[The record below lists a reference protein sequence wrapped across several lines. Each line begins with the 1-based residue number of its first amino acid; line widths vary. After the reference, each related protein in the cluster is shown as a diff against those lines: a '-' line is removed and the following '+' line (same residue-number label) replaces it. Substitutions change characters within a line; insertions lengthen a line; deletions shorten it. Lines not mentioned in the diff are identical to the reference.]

1 MNDSSQKTSGLRS
14 QPSALPPSP
23 PAITV
28 YRPDMR
34 HELGFFATWRVMA
47 QNVWKSRELIWQL
60 FKRDFFAQYKKS
72 FLGVAWIFLM
82 PLVGILS
89 WIFLNKAGVL
99 NPGEMAVPYP
109 VYILVGTT
117 MWGLFMGL
125 YNAASNTLSSGADLI
140 MQVSYPHEVLLFQ
153 QAAQQIAN
161 FSIGFVL
168 NLVVLAIYGVMPAW
182 TFILVP
188 VAALPLFFFASAIGL
203 IAAMIKVVAMDVC
216 RMIQMGLG
224 LMMFITPVVYTMD
237 KIENPVIIA
246 LVRWNPL
253 TYLVCSL
260 RDLVLFGRLY
270 NPTGYFIC
278 AGVSLLLFMISW
290 RLFYVSEGKIVER
303 MV

>member
-1 MNDSSQKTSGLRS
+1 MQ
-14 QPSALPPSP
+14 
-23 PAITV
+23 ITI

-47 QNVWKSRELIWQL
+47 LNVWKSRELIWQL

-72 FLGVAWIFLM
+72 FLGMAWLFLM
-82 PLVGILS
+82 PLFGILS

-99 NPGEMAVPYP
+99 SPGEMAVPYP
-109 VYILVGTT
+109 VYVLLGST
-117 MWGLFMGL
+117 MWGLFVSL
-125 YNAASNTLSSGADLI
+125 YGAASSTLESGKDLI
-140 MQVSYPHEVLLFQ
+140 MQVSYPHEALLFK
-153 QAAQQIAN
+153 QAAQQLAN
-161 FSIGFVL
+161 FSIGFAL

-182 TFILVP
+182 TTLLLP
-188 VAALPLFFFASAIGL
+188 LAALPLFFLASAIGL
-203 IAAMIKVVAMDVC
+203 VASMIGVVAMDVG
-216 RMIQMGLG
+216 RMIAMVLK
-224 LMMFITPVVYTMD
+224 LAMFVTPVIYTMD
-237 KIENPVIIA
+237 KIENPLIHT

-270 NPTGYFIC
+270 NTTGYFVC
-278 AGVSLLLFMISW
+278 AGISLLLFMISW

>member
-1 MNDSSQKTSGLRS
+1 MNNEQLNSSLT
-14 QPSALPPSP
+14 
-23 PAITV
+23 ITV

-47 QNVWKSRELIWQL
+47 QNVWKVRELIWQL

-72 FLGVAWIFLM
+72 FLGITWILLM

-89 WIFLNKAGVL
+89 WVFLNKAGVL
-99 NPGEMAVPYP
+99 SPGAMSIPYP
-109 VYILVGTT
+109 VYVLVGAT
-117 MWGLFMGL
+117 MWGLFVGL
-125 YNAASNTLSSGADLI
+125 FKGASNTLESGKSLI
-140 MQVSYPHEVLLFQ
+140 MQVSYPHEALLFQ
-153 QAAQQIAN
+153 QTAQQMAN

-168 NLVVLAIYGVMPAW
+168 NLIILAFYGIIPHW
-182 TFILVP
+182 TTLLLP
-188 VAALPLFFFASAIGL
+188 LAALPLFLLASAFGL
-203 IAAMIKVVAMDVC
+203 IASMIKVVAMDVGK
-216 RMIQMGLG
+216 MIEMGLG
-224 LMMFITPVVYTMD
+224 SLMFITPIVYTMD
-237 KIENPVIIA
+237 KIENPLIHT

-270 NPTGYFIC
+270 NATGYFIC
-278 AGVSLLLFMISW
+278 AGISLLLFMVSW